1 MLIQPVDILK
11 KSWQIFKVNWQEFTK
26 VTAWLVVLAILSAL
40 LSYFDKATFLMFV
53 NYTFPI
59 YVAISALVFV
69 VGLWVN
75 IVLARMIWSALH
87 QLPLER
93 RKLAHDS
100 WRDTVSYLWVS
111 ILVGVIVTIGTVLF
125 IVPGVIFGIWYS
137 FAALV
142 FVLEGVKGYEALK
155 KSKSLVQGRFW
166 LVVWRWAVPFFVYSL
181 ILVVIIGLPTLLVG
195 VLTQWDS
202 FKEFT
207 ANNQPWWFQLIQ
219 SVTTVLTLPLSAG
232 FGVVLYNSLKEN
244 AK

>member
-1 MLIQPVDILK
+1 MLIQPKDILL

-40 LSYFDKATFLMFV
+40 LSYFDQATFFMFV

-111 ILVGVIVTIGTVLF
+111 ILVGVIVTIGTILF

-155 KSKSLVQGRFW
+155 KSKALVQGRFW
-166 LVVWRWAVPFFVYSL
+166 LVVWRWALPFFVYGLFL
-181 ILVVIIGLPTLLVG
+181 IVIIGVPTLVITL
-195 VLTQWDS
+195 LTGWSGFSAKD
-202 FKEFT
+202 
-207 ANNQPWWFQLIQ
+207 QPWWFQLIQ
-219 SVTTVLTLPLSAG
+219 SVATVVTLPLSAG
-232 FGVVLYNSLKEN
+232 FGVVLYNSLKEE

>member
-40 LSYFDKATFLMFV
+40 LSYFDQVTLFMFV
-53 NYTFPI
+53 SYTFPI
-59 YVAISALVFV
+59 YVAVSALVFV

-75 IVLARMIWSALH
+75 IVLARMIWSALR

-111 ILVGVIVTIGTVLF
+111 ILVGVIVTIGTILF

-166 LVVWRWAVPFFVYSL
+166 LVVWRWLVPFFVYSL
-181 ILVVIIGLPTLLVG
+181 VLVVMIGAPSLIIGF
-195 VLTQWDS
+195 LTDWS
-202 FKEFT
+202 GFST
-207 ANNQPWWFQLIQ
+207 VNQPWWFQLIQ
-219 SVTTVLTLPLSAG
+219 SVITVLTLPLSAG
-232 FGVVLYNSLKEN
+232 FGVVLYSSLKEER
-244 AK
+244 K